1 MSEQQ
6 IPSDEFLAQAPLA
19 VLKQYW
25 GYETFRPLQEDIIHS
40 VLKGKDTLALL
51 PTGGGK
57 SICYQ
62 IPALCKSGLCLV
74 VSPLIALMKDQVEQ
88 LRRRGITAF
97 AIYSGMSRKEV
108 IHILRTASES
118 NCKFLYVSP
127 ERLETQLF
135 LDYLPNLMIN
145 LVAVDEAHCISQWG
159 YDFRPP
165 YLRIA
170 QLREFLDEV
179 PVLALTASAT
189 PRVQEDIMKQLAFEQ
204 PAVFRQSFERPNLS
218 YSLFDTDAP
227 INRIIDILQKVPGS
241 SLVYCRSRK
250 RCKEISGLLQLQG
263 IMADFYHAGLSAE
276 ERSLKQESW
285 IQNKIQTMVCTN
297 AFGMGIDKPDVRVV
311 IHADVPECLENFYQ
325 EAGRAGRDGKKA
337 YSVLLYNQRS
347 LQELAE
353 LPTIRFPEI
362 KEIRETYQSIMN
374 FLQLPAYSGAG
385 EYFPFDLGDFIR
397 KFKVPMPL
405 LLATLKTL
413 EQEALLSFNEQV
425 FLPARVQ
432 FICNKE
438 LLYEFER
445 LHPSLEP
452 LIKLLLRTYEGIFD
466 NLVSVY
472 ESSLAFHLRL
482 KKEDVLQQFATL
494 HAYRIIEYQP
504 QLDSPQ
510 IFFLRDRVP
519 TEILSINKAYLEER
533 KKVFTERIESFLHF
547 ITNTGDCRSQLI
559 AAYFGDTQVPACGI
573 CDNCLQKKKKALPKD
588 RFNDI
593 RSRILAIIS
602 VQPVTSL
609 QLIEQLKPVAA
620 EQVWLVLEQM
630 QLDNEIEADEN
641 NRIRLLKKPS

>member
-6 IPSDEFLAQAPLA
+6 IPSNEYLTQAPLSM
-19 VLKQYW
+19 LKAYW
-25 GYETFRPLQEDIIHS
+25 GYDAFRPLQEDIILS
-40 VLKGKDTLALL
+40 VLKGRDTLALL

-62 IPALCKSGLCLV
+62 VPALCKPGLCLV

-97 AIYSGMSRKEV
+97 AIFSGMSRKEV
-108 IHILRTASES
+108 IHILQTASQS

-135 LDYLPNLMIN
+135 LDYLPNLNIS

-241 SLVYCRSRK
+241 SLVYCRSRR
-250 RCKEISGLLQLQG
+250 RCKEIAGLLQLQG
-263 IMADFYHAGLSAE
+263 IVADFYHAGLSAE
-276 ERSLKQESW
+276 ERSARQEAW

-337 YSVLLYNQRS
+337 YAVLLYNQRS
-347 LQELAE
+347 LQELAD
-353 LPTIRFPEI
+353 LPLSRFPEI
-362 KEIRETYQSIMN
+362 TDIRATYQSVMN

-397 KFKVPMPL
+397 KFKVPMSL

-438 LLYEFER
+438 LLYEFEKT
-445 LHPSLEP
+445 HAELEP
-452 LIKLLLRTYEGIFD
+452 LIKLLLRTYEGVFD
-466 NLVSVY
+466 NLVSIY
-472 ESSLAFHLRL
+472 ESSLAYHLRL
-482 KKEDVLQQFATL
+482 KKEDLIKQLTTL
-494 HAYRIIEYQP
+494 HAFRIIDYQP

-510 IFFLRDRVP
+510 LFFLRDRVP
-519 TEILSINKAYLEER
+519 AEILSINKVYLEER
-533 KKVFTERIESFLHF
+533 KKVFTDRIDAFLSF
-547 ITNTGDCRSQLI
+547 INNAENCRSQMI
-559 AAYFGDTQVPACGI
+559 AAYFGDHEVPPCGI
-573 CDNCLQKKKKALPKD
+573 CDNCLDKKKKQLNKE
-588 RFNDI
+588 RFNEI
-593 RSRILAIIS
+593 RKSILSAIAD
-602 VQPVTSL
+602 QALTSA
-609 QLIEQLKPVAA
+609 QLIQFMAPLPT
-620 EQVWLVLEQM
+620 EQVWEVLEQL
-630 QLDNEIEADEN
+630 QKENEIGADEN
-641 NRIRLLKKPS
+641 NRIYLRHKS